1 MNVIYLYPYTT
12 PVTGNTTMPEAFLN
26 SLQPMK
32 LRAFSPPPA
41 HNFTLYLPLLP
52 LRGKGGFLRTTGKI
66 LAILRGT

>member
-1 MNVIYLYPYTT
+1 MNVIYLYLYTT

-41 HNFTLYLPLLP
+41 HDFTLYVNDPL
-52 LRGKGGFLRTTGKI
+52 KGVTLTFG
-66 LAILRGT
+66 